1 MYSIC
6 TIDISIISFNKLFIR
21 VLLMKGAKVQR
32 YNTNGEEKKSDLMM
46 TKTQHSHHREK
57 KKKNELHG
65 YLHEQLGAL
74 QEIKKSF
81 KQKERDLFG
90 I

>member
-1 MYSIC
+1 MIEGYILLLMYIYILYLMYSIC

-46 TKTQHSHHREK
+46 RKTQHSHHREK
-57 KKKNELHG
+57 KKRMNVKGNT
-65 YLHEQLGAL
+65 
-74 QEIKKSF
+74 I
-81 KQKERDLFG
+81 
-90 I
+90 